1 MFIFL
6 ISCDKMDAE
15 EWARVWDSGER
26 RASAREKNRLTHAP
40 HNWRKDVRARAREAR
55 RCHGLHFGGGGNEV
69 YVLQYYFLLL
79 LVLHSLTVDIAWL
92 LGSLGLLVQI

>member
-40 HNWRKDVRARAREAR
+40 IIGEKDGRARAREAR
-55 RCHGLHFGGGGNEV
+55 RCHGLHFWGGGG
-69 YVLQYYFLLL
+69 
-79 LVLHSLTVDIAWL
+79 D
-92 LGSLGLLVQI
+92 

>member
-40 HNWRKDVRARAREAR
+40 HNWRKRRESK
-55 RCHGLHFGGGGNEV
+55 G
-69 YVLQYYFLLL
+69 
-79 LVLHSLTVDIAWL
+79 T
-92 LGSLGLLVQI
+92 